1 MKHYSVVHLWSDYYI
16 NADGNPHPYLKEK
29 KHSSA
34 VVAATVITDSET
46 LPTDVFGNQVKI
58 INKATPNSLL
68 TRIKNR
74 LMYYFFWQK
83 TNIWAGKKI
92 KSLKPNILHVHFGYT
107 AVRMLPVIK
116 KSNLPV
122 VLTFYGVD
130 ASTMI
135 ADAKWVEEYKK
146 AFKYVLYIVVL
157 SEVVKDRMMNLG
169 FEGTKIMVWNIPIKL
184 DTYVYRKKERSATT
198 KFITAA
204 RFVEKKG
211 YPYLIAAFKKVHT
224 VYPDTTLSIIGYGPG
239 KTKIDAEIKKHELE
253 GVVTVTDTNLRTDF
267 HQFYYQ
273 QLCEHDIF
281 VLPSTTSKDG
291 DDEGGPALTLVS
303 AQAAGLP
310 VICTPFVGS
319 EITIFDG
326 VTGILCN
333 QDDSDS
339 IAEKMIYLMNNPS
352 DCDRLGKAASEL
364 VHPLFAREMQME
376 RVMDVYNKLIE

>member
-1 MKHYSVVHLWSDYYI
+1 LKHYSVVHLWSDYYI

-29 KHSSA
+29 KHGSA
-34 VVAATVITDSET
+34 VVAATVITDNEV
-46 LPTDVFGNQVKI
+46 LPPDVYGNQVKI
-58 INKATPNSLL
+58 INKVTPNSLL
-68 TRIKNR
+68 ARIKKR
-74 LMYYFFWQK
+74 LTYYFFWRK
-83 TNIWAGKKI
+83 VNNWAQRKI
-92 KSLKPNILHVHFGYT
+92 NEIKPNVLHVHFGYT

-116 KSNLPV
+116 NSHLPV

-135 ADAKWVEEYKK
+135 ADPKWVEDYKK
-146 AFKYVLYIVVL
+146 AFKYVSYMVVL
-157 SEVVKDRMMNLG
+157 SEVVKERMMNLG
-169 FEGTKIMVWNIPIKL
+169 FDGAKIMVWNIPIKL

-224 VYPDTTLSIIGYGPG
+224 QYPDTTLSIIGYGPG

-253 GVVTVTDTNLRTDF
+253 DVVTVTDTNLRTDF

-319 EITIFDG
+319 EISVFDG
-326 VTGILCN
+326 VTGVLCN

-352 DCDRLGKAASEL
+352 FCERIGKAASEL

-376 RVMDVYNKLIE
+376 RVMDVYDKLIK